1 METNDAAALAAM
13 FQDKGKLRQDAKK
26 AANDAGAS
34 DELAEFFGS
43 LDDSEVETL
52 TKTWDAMGRLG
63 LKGKS
68 DKGATV
74 TFL

>member
-1 METNDAAALAAM
+1 MERHDAAALAAM
-13 FQDKGKLRQDAKK
+13 FQDKGKLRQDAKQ
-26 AANDAGAS
+26 AAKDAGAS

-43 LDDSEVETL
+43 LDDAEVDTL
-52 TKTWDAMGRLG
+52 AKTWDELSRLG
-63 LKGKS
+63 VKGKS

>member
-1 METNDAAALAAM
+1 VAKDDADALAAM
-13 FQDKGKLRQDAKK
+13 FQDKAKLRQDAKQ
-26 AANDAGAS
+26 AAKDAGGS
-34 DELAEFFGS
+34 DEFAEFFGS
-43 LDDSEVETL
+43 LDDTEIDTL
-52 TKTWDAMGRLG
+52 VKTHDELSQLG

>member
-1 METNDAAALAAM
+1 MAKKDADALAAM

-26 AANDAGAS
+26 AAKDAGGS
-34 DELAEFFGS
+34 DEIAEFFGG
-43 LDDSEVETL
+43 LDDTEVETL
-52 TKTWDAMGRLG
+52 VKTWDELGRLG

-68 DKGATV
+68 DGGATV

>member
-1 METNDAAALAAM
+1 VATKDTDALAAM
-13 FQDKGKLRQDAKK
+13 FQDKAKLRQDAKQ
-26 AANDAGAS
+26 AAKDAGGS
-34 DELAEFFGS
+34 DEFAEFFGS
-43 LDDSEVETL
+43 LDDTEIETL
-52 TKTWDAMGRLG
+52 AKTHDELSRLG